1 MYTVNES
8 LLFLKLKSHFNLVL
22 LKFKRH
28 PCQEIITIYNLLLL
42 CIFFYNRPKPHA
54 DAATL
59 KSGRRLSLIGERLQQ
74 EVSHSSS
81 SENCDD

>member
-22 LKFKRH
+22 LKFKRY
-28 PCQEIITIYNLLLL
+28 IITIYNLLLL
-42 CIFFYNRPKPHA
+42 CIFFYSRPKPHA

-74 EVSHSSS
+74 EVSNSSS
-81 SENCDD
+81 PENCDD

>member
-8 LLFLKLKSHFNLVL
+8 LSFLKLKSHFNLVL
-22 LKFKRH
+22 LKFKRY
-28 PCQEIITIYNLLLL
+28 IITIYNLLLL
-42 CIFFYNRPKPHA
+42 CIFFYSRPKPHA

-59 KSGRRLSLIGERLQQ
+59 KSGRRLSVIGERLQQ

-81 SENCDD
+81 PENCDD

>member
-42 CIFFYNRPKPHA
+42 CIFFITGPNH
-54 DAATL
+54 TL
-59 KSGRRLSLIGERLQQ
+59 MQLRLSQAGDSR
-74 EVSHSSS
+74 
-81 SENCDD
+81 

>member
-22 LKFKRH
+22 LKFKRY
-28 PCQEIITIYNLLLL
+28 IITIYNLLLL

-81 SENCDD
+81 PENCDD

>member
-22 LKFKRH
+22 LKFKRY
-28 PCQEIITIYNLLLL
+28 IITIYNLLLL
-42 CIFFYNRPKPHA
+42 CIFFYSRPKPHA

-81 SENCDD
+81 PENCDD

>member
-22 LKFKRH
+22 LKFKRY
-28 PCQEIITIYNLLLL
+28 IITIYKLLLL
-42 CIFFYNRPKPHA
+42 CIFFYSRPKPHA

-74 EVSHSSS
+74 EVSNSSS
-81 SENCDD
+81 PENCDD